1 LSLKHPALLISSHYQ
16 SSILGVNMSKKD
28 KLIDVAD
35 VIAPPSAVLPAVAVF
50 LVGLLRHHLSK
61 K

>member
-1 LSLKHPALLISSHYQ
+1 
-16 SSILGVNMSKKD
+16 MSKMD

-35 VIAPPSAVLPAVAVF
+35 VIAPPSAVLPAVVVF
-50 LVGLLRHHLSK
+50 VAGLVRHHLSK